1 MIIFIVAAALFIVH
15 VSDVRKVNNRGGF
28 IYKKKK

>member
-1 MIIFIVAAALFIVH
+1 MIIFIVAAALFVAH
-15 VSDVRKVNNRGGF
+15 VSDVRKVNNRGG